1 MQLFG
6 GEWFLMAAFNAAT
19 AIRASID
26 ADRIDVDVARPGI
39 QDGGQVDEPA
49 WSLSVVTTLRRRRF
63 GCRLR
68 SRIKRQSFLLFTT
81 TPWWRGAAL
90 TRRYP

>member
-1 MQLFG
+1 VVLDG
-6 GEWFLMAAFNAAT
+6 GLQ
-19 AIRASID
+19 RRD
-26 ADRIDVDVARPGI
+26 GDPRVHRPADRIDVDVARPGI